1 MNEMDTFLKENEGLI
16 RLGIRKLFA
25 TFHLAEK
32 VAIRHNMDYEDLIQI
47 GRVALWKSK
56 QNFDESLG
64 YKFSSYAVKNIKFT
78 IMTELRLRG
87 HLIHVPAQQD
97 IKKFPRHYVP
107 GDSVTD
113 DNGDTLFSL
122 IGSGYDLEGEVMEKV
137 HHLEMRKKLQL
148 ILSEMTLKERNIV
161 ILRVQGKSFRE
172 IASRYG
178 VSHQAISAKYKVT
191 LERLKKKVS
200 HHAKREEVG

>member
-16 RLGIRKLFA
+16 RLGIKRLFA

-32 VAIRHNMDYEDLIQI
+32 VATRHNMDYEDLMQI

-64 YKFSSYAVKNIKFT
+64 YKFSSYAVKNIRFT

-87 HLIHVPAQQD
+87 HLIHIPANLD

-107 GDSVTD
+107 GDSVAD
-113 DNGDTLFSL
+113 ENGDTIFSL
-122 IGSGYDLEGEVMEKV
+122 ISSGYDLEGEVMEKV

-148 ILSEMTLKERNIV
+148 LLSEMTLKERNIV
-161 ILRVQGKSFRE
+161 ILRVQGKTFRD
-172 IASRYG
+172 IARRYG
-178 VSHQAISAKYKVT
+178 VTHQAISAKYEKT
-191 LERLKKKVS
+191 IERLKKKVT
-200 HHAKREEVG
+200 HHAKREEVS